1 MKYWLY
7 SDGNILGP
15 YEPAELLAAPDFT
28 EESLVCDEDSINASR
43 DDWKPASQFPE
54 FSKILEAAASGGPS
68 ISARTVPADI
78 PDEKPAGDMET
89 VSSKTD
95 VPVSHSSETEEALNL
110 SDRTEETPGSAT
122 EKTVFNDESENVA
135 GIGSGAFVR
144 GTDSTVSSSENTK
157 ESSENSRAGISG
169 FEKTINEFDFDSV
182 SVSPVGF
189 GAEKSK
195 SVLSESRTDSE
206 TQSQEVEAELVSPE
220 PEPAED
226 DFPPGYTGINDTAS
240 MDPGHNGG
248 KEAAGLP
255 ESEKNPF
262 ATEGT
267 GTEDKKVSGPVSML
281 DFLASLENILGED
294 KNKKSGADKP
304 PEEIND
310 FQKEVSREL
319 GGEKKERN
327 VKEEL
332 DSVRLEKDLL
342 LGQIS
347 LQEMNEGNIRQ
358 RISALIQTF
367 KSNAHRQGGKS
378 VFDDD
383 PNPLPEPE
391 EMSRRK
397 LPVKKLT
404 EEGRLPQET
413 DESGSTNFADG
424 FISGSG
430 ADYSGQDSSDAIE
443 TEIDDS
449 YAETIKLYTK
459 GGKRKSSDSAPYDVS
474 NDSQGRPPIYFYE
487 LKNKE
492 TEPER
497 RESVTKVSLS
507 EDFRSGQIDF
517 EPDEEDQ
524 TLNLLPQ
531 QAGGIIY
538 DFTTLSGKT
547 VKTPA
552 SRKHS
557 SSAVVIDIDSEEH
570 DSSVRR
576 KITSGTESE
585 ESDKS
590 DSSVKKVAGAAAA
603 AYLYEKSKQDKKT
616 DSVSQEKQ
624 KDSRISDGKLKS
636 SKRIGPITLGNSGH
650 SLSPRSIAETEKEEE
665 SVQPPAMSGIRSA
678 KLSSR
683 GRIDKKTVET
693 KKPAEDEGPLLEEV
707 SAGNNSALTDE
718 SQISSDTELASM
730 DDEDRLLRETYE
742 AIMAGKDPAML
753 SSSTRTKKEELPG
766 VNVWDEMFDSGNL
779 LQAASIESIG
789 KDSQTEALADDANPF
804 RAADIYATPQQ
815 NVQADT
821 MPQDVF
827 PTENMAAEGTE
838 SGTDFLN
845 IAPVTASSAAPVE
858 IQNDFSDYYV
868 NDVPPQPVAVPQETA
883 PATDTGEEIPEEFN
897 IPQEEQVQQ
906 PETSPAE
913 DEPVPEETE
922 EPQPDV
928 SVAPAPPAPA
938 EESEHAAPKIIKN
951 IPASISS
958 IHRSIEAA
966 DNKDGTESDLEQ
978 IPDFNVQLA
987 SLESSRTKGPAVSS
1001 GSSDENGESSN
1012 RQQDSGVLDIK
1023 PASSHGNKKE
1033 EDLPPALELAGM
1045 SVASDSSSVLPQFEI
1060 NTSKLRKNEES
1071 AAPAVNYYSPNDRQV
1086 DVKSTVALPVEQ
1098 DSVHYVQPE
1107 NRHKDPAT
1115 GTLSTVLNSRV
1126 KNDEP
1131 PVFNAGQ
1138 SMPVDE
1144 APERGRSNKLLVI
1157 AMGMIIC
1164 LLCGVILLFVL
1175 GGSRNGGSNNIARG
1189 NSMPQQNQPA
1199 EEQPDNMLQ
1208 SQQEAVPVQTEQ
1220 QNQQQPE
1227 SVTQQPSSPAP
1238 VEPVQEEQ
1246 EQSMEPIKVAP
1257 PVTTNDKLEKAV
1269 EIVKDYRLSGG
1280 RGTISSW
1287 FSNSFLASSANQA
1300 EDKWTA
1306 TPLHA
1311 AVYVVQY
1318 RLPRSRQDPL
1328 IYQFEVDV
1336 EENRLIRGIN
1346 NNAIE
1351 LLDTGTSKT
1360 ARAVPARNNYES
1372 ETAVR
1377 TEVRNISRKTDQSAK
1392 ESIIQKARKKLSA
1405 RKKRSNEIKQLPLP
1419 PAPKKRYSQSV
1430 PTGFEQ
1436 PEEDPDEAFLKAME
1450 SDEELF

>member
-54 FSKILEAAASGGPS
+54 FSKILEAAASGSPS
-68 ISARTVPADI
+68 VSARTVPADI

-95 VPVSHSSETEEALNL
+95 VPVSHSSETEGIRNL
-110 SDRTEETPGSAT
+110 SDRPVENTGSSA
-122 EKTVFNDESENVA
+122 EKSIFTDESENVA
-135 GIGSGAFVR
+135 GIEIESFAR
-144 GTDSTVSSSENTK
+144 RTDSNVSSSENRK
-157 ESSENSRAGISG
+157 ESSENSESEISG
-169 FEKTINEFDFDSV
+169 FEKTINEFDFNSV
-182 SVSPVGF
+182 SLNPAGF

-195 SVLSESRTDSE
+195 SALSESRTDSE
-206 TQSQEVEAELVSPE
+206 TQSQEVEAELVSPA

-226 DFPPGYTGINDTAS
+226 DFPPGYTGMNDTSS
-240 MDPGHNGG
+240 MEPGQNGG

-262 ATEGT
+262 AMEGT

-304 PEEIND
+304 TEEIND

-424 FISGSG
+424 FISDSGS
-430 ADYSGQDSSDAIE
+430 DYSGQDGSEAIE

-449 YAETIKLYTK
+449 YAETIKSYTK

-557 SSAVVIDIDSEEH
+557 SSSASVIDIDSGEH
-570 DSSVRR
+570 DSSVRMAS
-576 KITSGTESE
+576 TSGT
-585 ESDKS
+585 
-590 DSSVKKVAGAAAA
+590 
-603 AYLYEKSKQDKKT
+603 EKSKQDKKT
-616 DSVSQEKQ
+616 DSVPLEKQ
-624 KDSRISDGKLKS
+624 KDSKVSDGKPKS
-636 SKRIGPITLGNSGH
+636 SKRIGPIVLGNSGH
-650 SLSPRSIAETEKEEE
+650 SVLPRSLEETEKAEKLQ
-665 SVQPPAMSGIRSA
+665 SPAMSGIRSA

-683 GRIDKKTVET
+683 SSIDKTTVET
-693 KKPAEDEGPLLEEV
+693 KKPVEDDEGPLLEEINAD
-707 SAGNNSALTDE
+707 SNSAVTDE
-718 SQISSDTELASM
+718 SQSSADTELASM

-766 VNVWDEMFDSGNL
+766 VNVWEEMFDSGNL

-789 KDSQTEALADDANPF
+789 KNSQTEALADDANPF

-827 PTENMAAEGTE
+827 PTGNMMAEGAE

-845 IAPVTASSAAPVE
+845 ISPVPVSSADPVE
-858 IQNDFSDYYV
+858 VQNDFSDYYV
-868 NDVPPQPVAVPQETA
+868 NDVPPQPVSVPQETA
-883 PATDTGEEIPEEFN
+883 PATDAGEEIPEEFN
-897 IPQEEQVQQ
+897 ISQEEQVQQ
-906 PETSPAE
+906 PEPSPAE
-913 DEPVPEETE
+913 EEPAPEETE
-922 EPQPDV
+922 EPQPAV
-928 SVAPAPPAPA
+928 SVATKSSAPA
-938 EESEHAAPKIIKN
+938 EEAEHATPKIIKN

-966 DNKDGTESDLEQ
+966 DNKDGTESELEQ
-978 IPDFNVQLA
+978 IPDFNVELA
-987 SLESSRTKGPAVSS
+987 SLESNRTKGPAVSS
-1001 GSSDENGESSN
+1001 VSSGETGESSHK
-1012 RQQDSGVLDIK
+1012 QDSGVLDIN
-1023 PASSHGNKKE
+1023 PASSNVNKKE
-1033 EDLPPALELAGM
+1033 ENLPPALELAGM
-1045 SVASDSSSVLPQFEI
+1045 SVTSDSSSVLPQFEI

-1071 AAPAVNYYSPNDRQV
+1071 TTPAVNYYSPNDRQEE
-1086 DVKSTVALPVEQ
+1086 VKATVSLPVEQ
-1098 DSVHYVQPE
+1098 NPVQYIQPE
-1107 NRHKDPAT
+1107 NRHREPAA

-1131 PVFNAGQ
+1131 PVFNAGR
-1138 SMPVDE
+1138 SMPLDE

-1175 GGSRNGGSNNIARG
+1175 GGSRNAGGNNIARG
-1189 NSMPQQNQPA
+1189 NSLPQQNQPA

-1208 SQQEAVPVQTEQ
+1208 SQQEAVPVQPEQ
-1220 QNQQQPE
+1220 QESQNQQQPE

-1238 VEPVQEEQ
+1238 VEPAQEEQ
-1246 EQSMEPIKVAP
+1246 EQTMEPVKVAP

-1405 RKKRSNEIKQLPLP
+1405 RKKKTNEIKQLPLP